1 MNYLT
6 EMYVRFMNS
15 IKSEKGQTIVE
26 YALLLVLIAIVVI
39 IIVKG
44 VGLQANNAYSK
55 VNSALAWL
63 MSDRNEK
70 KFSAVGRN
78 FIDSSWILSII
89 VHERS
94 IYLSGKIHKRKMQ
107 R

>member
-1 MNYLT
+1 MMNYLT

-55 VNSALAWL
+55 VNSALA
-63 MSDRNEK
+63 
-70 KFSAVGRN
+70 G
-78 FIDSSWILSII
+78 
-89 VHERS
+89 
-94 IYLSGKIHKRKMQ
+94 
-107 R
+107 